1 MRSRVLS
8 AVSAVCFAA
17 VATVAL
23 AASSS
28 DVFPRAFARGTLVVG
43 VPFLAPEAAAG
54 AKVRTPERLDDV
66 MAARLGEA
74 LGLPVKLVQL
84 DAAQRLTALKQGE
97 VDLVIADRSQA
108 ADEPAA
114 PAASGGNII
123 GTGYTARP
131 QAVIRS
137 DTKLR
142 HWQDV
147 KGLTACMS
155 TAAVQAQALATQ
167 WGAVVRTYRVPSD
180 ALVAVREGACDVGLV
195 DDIAWTPLM
204 KFPEWKK
211 FSATLDSQGPR
222 TERVWVVAEDVATQA
237 WLTDTMA
244 QWRREGAVA
253 AMVDKWARDVAFDVY
268 LDQEVPDCHGG

>member
-1 MRSRVLS
+1 M
-8 AVSAVCFAA
+8 SAVCFAA